1 MKIFLIFLLMSFSC
15 HLWAQSCLSSITN
28 TSPDTNFTDN
38 GDGTVIDSTTGLM
51 WMKCSIGQ
59 TFDAIN
65 NTCTGEATVM
75 TWQEALQ
82 STYAFEFADLTSWRL
97 PNVKELASITERSCV
112 RPAINATFFPSTPPD
127 DFWTSTPSLVD
138 LNSSW
143 VVAFFNSSNALK
155 DKNNFVF
162 VRLVRFAE

>member
-1 MKIFLIFLLMSFSC
+1 MKNLWLIILLFMTC
-15 HLWAQSCLSSITN
+15 NVWAQSCLTSIVD

-38 GDGTVIDSTTGLM
+38 EDGTVTDSTTGLM
-51 WMKCSIGQ
+51 WMKCTIGQ
-59 TFDAIN
+59 TYNETD
-65 NTCTGEATVM
+65 NTCTGEGTVL

-82 STYAFEFADLTSWRL
+82 STYGFQFATFTSWRL

-112 RPAINATFFPSTPPD
+112 RPSINETLFPNTPSD

-138 LNSSW
+138 LESAW

-155 DKNNFVF
+155 DKDNFVF
-162 VRLVRFAE
+162 VRLVRFAD